1 MHCALVSSPRA
12 VESSTTP
19 LPRKSTNVTGIVIV
33 TNRGR
38 SHQDRKVT
46 QRGMWPAVVNTLS
59 SQVLSLDPTPMRE
72 RKRKD
77 SQGYTEKP

>member
-1 MHCALVSSPRA
+1 M
-12 VESSTTP
+12 
-19 LPRKSTNVTGIVIV
+19 IV

-59 SQVLSLDPTPMRE
+59 SQVLSLDPTPMRV